1 MNRSCCGIEDAPLT
15 PGDVERLERLAELAR
30 ALCDPTRLAIL
41 QMIAANREPLCVC
54 HLTGRLPVSQPTVS
68 HHLRILR
75 EAGLVVAERRGTW
88 AYYEATDLG
97 RAALHALSHLALE
110 PATR

>member
-1 MNRSCCGIEDAPLT
+1 MSRSCCEIDNAPENAGT
-15 PGDVERLERLAELAR
+15 TERLERLAKLAC

-41 QMIAANREPLCVC
+41 EMIAANREPICVC
-54 HLTGRLPVSQPTVS
+54 HLTDRLPVSQPTVS

-88 AYYEATDLG
+88 AYYEATELG
-97 RAALHALSHLALE
+97 RAALHALSQLTLE